1 MGGAQLNARHLNG
14 FQPTMLILRSRLNA
28 CGAATLRTRTN
39 GFVAPRN
46 GSHPPLLDGSVL
58 NAAQSRF
65 DEIEAL
71 GRRCKDGD
79 LGAWGLLFP
88 KIWPLLVTFVHRLY
102 HSFDQQDAEDIAQ
115 ASIQAAIRAIGS
127 FSEKGLFRAW
137 LFGIAVRQA
146 ATFYRASSA
155 KKRGANLLVPF
166 NDVHDCRDDSKSPAE
181 VSAENDRAA
190 ILHRAISELSEA
202 DRDLVH
208 LHFFGELTFQEIA
221 EARAMNPKT
230 VCTRLTRCK
239 ERLLVTLARFDVTKS
254 NG

>member
-1 MGGAQLNARHLNG
+1 MNARYPNG
-14 FQPTMLILRSRLNA
+14 FKPTMLILRSRLNA
-28 CGAATLRTRTN
+28 CGPATLGTRAN
-39 GFVAPRN
+39 GFVAQRN
-46 GSHPPLLDGSVL
+46 GALPSPPDGSVVS
-58 NAAQSRF
+58 AAQSKF

-79 LGAWGLLFP
+79 LAAWGLLFP

-115 ASIQAAIRAIGS
+115 ASIQAAIRAIDS

-146 ATFYRASSA
+146 ATFYRSSSA
-155 KKRGANLLVPF
+155 KKRGAELLVPF
-166 NDVHDCRDDSKSPAE
+166 NGVVDAYHDEAKSPAE
-181 VSAENDRAA
+181 VSAANDRAA
-190 ILHRAISELSEA
+190 ILHRAINQLPET

-208 LHFFGELTFQEIA
+208 LHFFGELTFREIA
-221 EARAMNPKT
+221 EARNMNAKT

-254 NG
+254 DG

>member
-1 MGGAQLNARHLNG
+1 
-14 FQPTMLILRSRLNA
+14 MLILRSRLNA
-28 CGAATLRTRTN
+28 CGTATFGTRAN
-39 GFVAPRN
+39 GFAAPRN
-46 GSHPPLLDGSVL
+46 TAIPAVSNGSVL
-58 NAAQSRF
+58 NGVQSKF
-65 DEIEAL
+65 AEIEAL

-79 LGAWGLLFP
+79 LAAWELLFP

-146 ATFYRASSA
+146 ATFYRSSSA
-155 KKRGANLLVPF
+155 KKRGTQLLVPF
-166 NDVHDCRDDSKSPAE
+166 HDVHDCKDEAKSPAE

-190 ILHRAISELSEA
+190 ILHRAINELPEA

-208 LHFFGELTFQEIA
+208 LHFFGELTFREIA
-221 EARAMNPKT
+221 EARDMNPKT

-239 ERLLVTLARFDVTKS
+239 ERLLVALARFDLTKS
-254 NG
+254 DG

>member
-1 MGGAQLNARHLNG
+1 
-14 FQPTMLILRSRLNA
+14 MLILRSRLNA
-28 CGAATLRTRTN
+28 SGLAALGARPN

-46 GSHPPLLDGSVL
+46 GSLASPPDGSL
-58 NAAQSRF
+58 PNAAQSKF

-79 LGAWGLLFP
+79 LAAWELLFP

-102 HSFDQQDAEDIAQ
+102 YSFDQQDAEDIAQ

-146 ATFYRASSA
+146 ATFYRSSSA
-155 KKRGANLLVPF
+155 KKRGAQLLVPF
-166 NDVHDCRDDSKSPAE
+166 NDAHDWKDDAKSPAE

-190 ILHRAISELSEA
+190 ILHRAINALPEA

-208 LHFFGELTFQEIA
+208 LHFFGDLTFREIA
-221 EARAMNPKT
+221 AARDMNPKT

-239 ERLLVTLARFDVTKS
+239 ERLLVTLARFDLTKS
-254 NG
+254 DG

>member
-1 MGGAQLNARHLNG
+1 
-14 FQPTMLILRSRLNA
+14 MLILGSRLNA
-28 CGAATLRTRTN
+28 GRPASLGTPAN
-39 GFVAPRN
+39 GFLMPRN
-46 GSHPPLLDGSVL
+46 GSRPSPPGRSVL
-58 NAAQSRF
+58 NAAPSKF

-71 GRRCKDGD
+71 GRRCKEGD
-79 LGAWGLLFP
+79 LAAWGVLFP
-88 KIWPLLVTFVHRLY
+88 KIWPVLVTFVHRLY

-115 ASIQAAIRAIGS
+115 ASIEAAIRAIGS

-146 ATFYRASSA
+146 ATFHRASSA
-155 KKRGANLLVPF
+155 KKRGAELLVPF
-166 NDVHDCRDDSKSPAE
+166 HGVADHQDEAKSPAE

-190 ILHRAISELSEA
+190 ILHRAINQLAEA

-208 LHFFGELTFQEIA
+208 LHFFGELTFREIA
-221 EARAMNPKT
+221 EVRNMNAKT

-254 NG
+254 DG

>member
-1 MGGAQLNARHLNG
+1 
-14 FQPTMLILRSRLNA
+14 MLILRSRLNA
-28 CGAATLRTRTN
+28 CGPAALGTRPN

-46 GSHPPLLDGSVL
+46 GAVPSPSVGSL
-58 NAAQSRF
+58 FNAAPSKF

-79 LGAWGLLFP
+79 FTAWGLLFP
-88 KIWPLLVTFVHRLY
+88 KIWPLLVTFIHRLY

-115 ASIQAAIRAIGS
+115 TSIHAAIRAIDS

-146 ATFYRASSA
+146 ATFYRSNSA
-155 KKRGANLLVPF
+155 KKRGAQLRIPF
-166 NDVHDCRDDSKSPAE
+166 HDAHDCKDEAKSPAE

-190 ILHRAISELSEA
+190 ILHQAINELPEA

-208 LHFFGELTFQEIA
+208 LHFFGELTFREIA
-221 EARAMNPKT
+221 EARDMNPKT
-230 VCTRLTRCK
+230 VCSRLTRCK
-239 ERLLVTLARFDVTKS
+239 ERLLVTLARFDLTKS
-254 NG
+254 DG

>member
-1 MGGAQLNARHLNG
+1 
-14 FQPTMLILRSRLNA
+14 MLILRSRLNV
-28 CGAATLRTRTN
+28 CGPATLETRTN

-46 GSHPPLLDGSVL
+46 GSLPSPSAGCVL
-58 NAAQSRF
+58 NAAPSKF

-79 LGAWGLLFP
+79 LPAWGVLFP

-102 HSFDQQDAEDIAQ
+102 HSLDQQDAEDIAQ
-115 ASIQAAIRAIGS
+115 ASIQAAIRGIGS

-146 ATFYRASSA
+146 ATFYRSSSA
-155 KKRGANLLVPF
+155 KKRGAQLLVPF
-166 NDVHDCRDDSKSPAE
+166 NDAHDCKDDDAKSPAE

-190 ILHRAISELSEA
+190 ILHRAINELPEA

-208 LHFFGELTFQEIA
+208 LHFFGELTFREIA
-221 EARAMNPKT
+221 EARDMNPKT

-239 ERLLVTLARFDVTKS
+239 ERLLVTLARFNFTKS
-254 NG
+254 DG

>member
-1 MGGAQLNARHLNG
+1 
-14 FQPTMLILRSRLNA
+14 MLILGSRLNA
-28 CGAATLRTRTN
+28 GALATLGTRTN
-39 GFVAPRN
+39 GFVASRN
-46 GSHPPLLDGSVL
+46 GFHSPPDESLL
-58 NAAQSRF
+58 NAAHSKF

-79 LGAWGLLFP
+79 LAAWELLFP

-115 ASIQAAIRAIGS
+115 ASIQGAIRAIGS
-127 FSEKGLFRAW
+127 FSENGLFRAW

-155 KKRGANLLVPF
+155 KKRGAQLLVPF
-166 NDVHDCRDDSKSPAE
+166 NDVHDCKDEAKSPAE
-181 VSAENDRAA
+181 LSAENDRAA
-190 ILHRAISELSEA
+190 ILHRAINELPEA

-208 LHFFGELTFQEIA
+208 LHFFGELTFREIA
-221 EARAMNPKT
+221 AARDMNPKT

-239 ERLLVTLARFDVTKS
+239 KRLLVTLTRFDLTKS
-254 NG
+254 DG